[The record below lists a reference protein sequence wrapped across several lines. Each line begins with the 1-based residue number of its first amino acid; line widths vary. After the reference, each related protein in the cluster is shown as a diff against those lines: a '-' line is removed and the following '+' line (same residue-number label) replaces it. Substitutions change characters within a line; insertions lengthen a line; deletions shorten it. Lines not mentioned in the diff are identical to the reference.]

1 MRRNPWTGMVAGL
14 GAAALVLA
22 ACGADDG
29 GSADSTGDAGGEDA
43 SAATVC
49 DGEIDGP
56 VTVEAWIHQG
66 QTAEQEKITDLVER
80 FNTGPGAEQGV
91 TVEIE
96 FIPDAAYNETVQ
108 SAAVAGDLPDALDFD
123 GPNLYNYA
131 WSGNL
136 VPIDSCVPDE
146 ILGNLLPSI
155 VDQGTYNDQLYS
167 VGYYDSGVG
176 IWAWR
181 SVLEENDIRIPE
193 GPGDAWTVE
202 EFSDALATLKDAGFD
217 SSLASQYYYG
227 GEWYTYGFAPII
239 QSAGGDLIDRST
251 YETADGV
258 LNGPEAVEAMT
269 TWQQLVADGYVDIE
283 AVDDL
288 PFQQKEIPLQ
298 WVGHWLYTPNK
309 EALGDDLVILPL
321 PDFGQGT
328 VSPSGSWNW
337 GVTTGTEEPDA
348 VWAWLEFLL
357 SDEVV
362 VEWSGELGN
371 PPATTSAI
379 EQLPVFQPDGDMGIF
394 IEGLETTAVPRPQTP
409 GYPAITL
416 AFQDAFANITQGADV
431 QSELDNAVAAIDED
445 LEANQF
451 YPTQ

>member
-1 MRRNPWTGMVAGL
+1 MRRNPWTGIVAGL
-14 GAAALVLA
+14 GVAALTLT
-22 ACGADDG
+22 ACGGDSDTG
-29 GSADSTGDAGGEDA
+29 ADSTGDAGGDEG
-43 SAATVC
+43 SAAGVC
-49 DGEIDGP
+49 DGVIDGE

-80 FNTGPGAEQGV
+80 FNSGPGAEQGV

-146 ILGNLLPSI
+146 VRANLLPSI

-193 GPGDAWTVE
+193 GPDDAWTVE

-251 YETADGV
+251 FETADGV

-269 TWQQLVADGYVDIE
+269 TWQQLVADGYIDIE

-337 GVTTGTEEPDA
+337 GITTTSEEPDA

-379 EQLPVFQPDGDMGIF
+379 EQLPVFQPGGDMGIF

-409 GYPAITL
+409 AYPAITL

>member
-1 MRRNPWTGMVAGL
+1 MRRNPWAGMVAGF
-14 GAAALVLA
+14 GVAALVLA
-22 ACGADDG
+22 GCSGGGDTASGDG
-29 GSADSTGDAGGEDA
+29 SEGSAAG
-43 SAATVC
+43 VC
-49 DGEIDGP
+49 DGVIDGAT
-56 VTVEAWIHQG
+56 TVKAWVHQG
-66 QTAEQEKITDLVER
+66 QTAEQEKMTDLVSR
-80 FNTGPGAEQGV
+80 FNSGPGAEKGV

-96 FIPDAAYNETVQ
+96 YIPDAAYNATVQ
-108 SAAVAGDLPDALDFD
+108 SGAVAGDLPDALDFD
-123 GPNLYNYA
+123 GPNTYNYA

-136 VPIDSCVPDE
+136 VPIDSCVTDE
-146 ILGNLLPSI
+146 VRNNLLPSI
-155 VDQGTYNDQLYS
+155 IDQGTYNDQLYS
-167 VGYYDSGVG
+167 VGYFDSGVG

-181 SVLEENDIRIPE
+181 SVLEENGIRIPA
-193 GPGDAWTVE
+193 GPADAWSVD
-202 EFSDALATLKDAGFD
+202 EFSEAMKTLKAAGFK
-217 SSLASQYYYG
+217 SALASQYYYG

-239 QSAGGDLIDRST
+239 QSAGGDLIDRET
-251 YETADGV
+251 FQTADGV
-258 LNGPEAVEAMT
+258 LNGPESVGAMT
-269 TWQQLVADGYVDIE
+269 TWQQWVKDGLVDIE

-309 EALGDDLVILPL
+309 DALGDDLVILPL
-321 PDFGQGT
+321 PDFGKGT

-337 GVTTGTEEPDA
+337 GITKNATEPDA

-371 PPATTSAI
+371 PPATKTGVDK
-379 EQLPVFQPDGDMGIF
+379 LPVFQPDGDMGIF
-394 IEGLETTAVPRPQTP
+394 IEGLKTTAVPRPATP

-416 AFQDAFANITQGADV
+416 AFQQAFADITQGADV
-431 QSELDNAVAAIDED
+431 QSTLDKAAATINED